1 MDGFINTFPEDY
13 DDDNNTDLTSYLT
26 ETIQKEGSGEQITSL
41 TKYISEEEKS
51 QHRSYPDEPVAD
63 LDPNLHIDDM
73 PTLLYAEI
81 RRKGIAGHHIKSMNT
96 FYKQGIRQIIT
107 EIFKVDHPRLMNERN
122 KTEEDKEIGYISF
135 KVEFTNVNLKP
146 PSTIKYKTRA
156 PQMLTPNMARLK
168 NLTYS
173 AQLYVDAKISA
184 QAFFKNGKIKVREES
199 IKELRIASIPIM
211 LRSDLCN
218 LNNCSSDTLRELEED
233 PLNPGGYF
241 IIKGGEWA
249 VDSLENILINGFHVY
264 KNMHLNEI
272 ARGDIISKPGDAY
285 ENSARMLLRYLNNG
299 AITIELQTNKFEK
312 LEIPFFLI
320 FRAFGMTRDY
330 DIINNIVYGVDNT
343 DPITLHMLNILEKA
357 FNTVDVKLWGP
368 VKDSINS
375 NEILL
380 HIATKLNAYITGK
393 TFEKDANAVKFQI
406 NDVLDKLDR
415 FIFPHIGLD
424 AQSRIRKLRFL
435 GHLIH
440 KLLRVEQ
447 EVLASSDRDN
457 YKNKRIHTA
466 GVSLAKTFKTQFNF
480 SIIQEIRKHL
490 VKDFKSTS
498 FSQVPLA
505 DSVRL
510 AINTQDLERALIQSI
525 TTGNKTITIKRNEIS
540 NRISSQQ
547 VYHKNDLNVKSILNN
562 ISTNNTSSSKQNE
575 RADEMR
581 RVHPSMIGFV
591 CISKSADTGEIVG
604 MKKELACSA
613 SVCESFSSY
622 AIKHIL
628 LHDIDILNLDDI
640 EPDAVRSFT
649 KVFVNNEWIGLC
661 KNGFNI
667 VHRYRMA
674 RRYDV
679 INPFTTI
686 IWEESINEIHF
697 WTDVGRLLRPLVI
710 VYNNLNDYIKAF
722 RTSLDPNASDA
733 DKLEAK
739 QVQFKQWIKLTKKH
753 ISGLRSGKLSIDD
766 LRKDRIIEYISADE
780 QLNTYLAYNLDI
792 LKEHVN
798 DVLNQFT
805 HCDIDQAVLGLV
817 ALGSPNANHTMP
829 VRTTHFTNHKKGA
842 CGWFTLNWPYRI
854 DKNMLLQY
862 YCEYPIACT
871 FSDSLTYPNGQNAIV
886 AIQIYTGANQEDSS
900 IINKASIDRGLFNG
914 CRFYYEKT
922 ELEKGEVFGNIDFAR
937 TIDVKK
943 DAVYEFIEDGFIK
956 VGTVV
961 KKGYVLISKYSKIP
975 KPKDDGY
982 LFVDKSVIYKSDE
995 PSIVEEVIV
1004 PRNEEDIPVAK
1015 VKLRGIRTIQV
1026 GDKISSRSGN
1036 KNIVSVI
1043 LPACDMPFSEDGLIP
1058 DIIINPDSVPT
1069 RMCIGQL
1076 MEVVM
1081 SEIAL
1086 LKGSL
1091 INATV
1096 FKKTDIYSMISWL
1109 KTQGVLYAGHRRL
1122 YNGKY
1127 GNPIDTLIF
1136 IGNTYYQRQLKLV
1149 ADESYAMNSGPTSA
1163 LTRQPLEG
1171 KANSGGLRIG
1181 EMEKDV
1187 LSALGI
1193 ARAMSGKLYRDSDYF
1208 KIAICRRC
1216 QERAIINENKAIYKC
1231 KKCRDLADICTVDS
1245 SWVANLLFS
1254 ELQAMG
1260 LKLNF
1265 ELEQFS
1271 YSKSE

>member
-1 MDGFINTFPEDY
+1 MDGFINTFHEDY

-184 QAFFKNGKIKVREES
+184 QAFFKNV
-199 IKELRIASIPIM
+199 
-211 LRSDLCN
+211 
-218 LNNCSSDTLRELEED
+218 
-233 PLNPGGYF
+233 

-285 ENSARMLLRYLNNG
+285 ENSARMLLRYLNN
-299 AITIELQTNKFEK
+299 F
-312 LEIPFFLI
+312 
-320 FRAFGMTRDY
+320 
-330 DIINNIVYGVDNT
+330 
-343 DPITLHMLNILEKA
+343 PITLHMLNILEKA

-393 TFEKDANAVKFQI
+393 TFEKDENAVKFQI

-562 ISTNNTSSSKQNE
+562 ISTNNTRSSKQNE

-817 ALGSPNANHTMP
+817 ALGSANANHTIP
-829 VRTTHFTNHKKGA
+829 ILTTHFTNHKKGA

-900 IINKASIDRGLFNG
+900 IINKASIDRVLFNG

-1265 ELEQFS
+1265 ELEQF
-1271 YSKSE
+1271 

>member
-1 MDGFINTFPEDY
+1 MDGFINTFHEDY

-184 QAFFKNGKIKVREES
+184 QAFFKNV
-199 IKELRIASIPIM
+199 
-211 LRSDLCN
+211 
-218 LNNCSSDTLRELEED
+218 
-233 PLNPGGYF
+233 

-320 FRAFGMTRDY
+320 FRAFCMTRDY

-393 TFEKDANAVKFQI
+393 TFEKDENAVKFQI

-498 FSQVPLA
+498 FS
-505 DSVRL
+505 
-510 AINTQDLERALIQSI
+510 
-525 TTGNKTITIKRNEIS
+525 
-540 NRISSQQ
+540 
-547 VYHKNDLNVKSILNN
+547 H
-562 ISTNNTSSSKQNE
+562 
-575 RADEMR
+575 
-581 RVHPSMIGFV
+581 
-591 CISKSADTGEIVG
+591 
-604 MKKELACSA
+604 
-613 SVCESFSSY
+613 
-622 AIKHIL
+622 
-628 LHDIDILNLDDI
+628 
-640 EPDAVRSFT
+640 
-649 KVFVNNEWIGLC
+649 
-661 KNGFNI
+661 
-667 VHRYRMA
+667 
-674 RRYDV
+674 
-679 INPFTTI
+679 
-686 IWEESINEIHF
+686 
-697 WTDVGRLLRPLVI
+697 
-710 VYNNLNDYIKAF
+710 
-722 RTSLDPNASDA
+722 
-733 DKLEAK
+733 
-739 QVQFKQWIKLTKKH
+739 
-753 ISGLRSGKLSIDD
+753 
-766 LRKDRIIEYISADE
+766 
-780 QLNTYLAYNLDI
+780 
-792 LKEHVN
+792 
-798 DVLNQFT
+798 
-805 HCDIDQAVLGLV
+805 
-817 ALGSPNANHTMP
+817 
-829 VRTTHFTNHKKGA
+829 
-842 CGWFTLNWPYRI
+842 
-854 DKNMLLQY
+854 
-862 YCEYPIACT
+862 
-871 FSDSLTYPNGQNAIV
+871 
-886 AIQIYTGANQEDSS
+886 
-900 IINKASIDRGLFNG
+900 
-914 CRFYYEKT
+914 
-922 ELEKGEVFGNIDFAR
+922 
-937 TIDVKK
+937 
-943 DAVYEFIEDGFIK
+943 
-956 VGTVV
+956 
-961 KKGYVLISKYSKIP
+961 
-975 KPKDDGY
+975 
-982 LFVDKSVIYKSDE
+982 
-995 PSIVEEVIV
+995 
-1004 PRNEEDIPVAK
+1004 
-1015 VKLRGIRTIQV
+1015 
-1026 GDKISSRSGN
+1026 
-1036 KNIVSVI
+1036 
-1043 LPACDMPFSEDGLIP
+1043 
-1058 DIIINPDSVPT
+1058 
-1069 RMCIGQL
+1069 
-1076 MEVVM
+1076 
-1081 SEIAL
+1081 
-1086 LKGSL
+1086 
-1091 INATV
+1091 
-1096 FKKTDIYSMISWL
+1096 
-1109 KTQGVLYAGHRRL
+1109 
-1122 YNGKY
+1122 
-1127 GNPIDTLIF
+1127 
-1136 IGNTYYQRQLKLV
+1136 
-1149 ADESYAMNSGPTSA
+1149 
-1163 LTRQPLEG
+1163 
-1171 KANSGGLRIG
+1171 
-1181 EMEKDV
+1181 
-1187 LSALGI
+1187 
-1193 ARAMSGKLYRDSDYF
+1193 
-1208 KIAICRRC
+1208 
-1216 QERAIINENKAIYKC
+1216 
-1231 KKCRDLADICTVDS
+1231 
-1245 SWVANLLFS
+1245 
-1254 ELQAMG
+1254 
-1260 LKLNF
+1260 
-1265 ELEQFS
+1265 
-1271 YSKSE
+1271 